1 LATPLY
7 RECFLRI
14 GSNVPALIAQRRIS
28 ETREVQARETG
39 RLASGD
45 KILRAAYDPSGLA
58 ISETMRSRSRSLQ
71 QATRNTNDGVSMLQV
86 AEGSLSV
93 VHDLGKRLKELAL
106 QAATDTYNDHD
117 RSSIQKEFQALLSEV
132 KRVTSSSEFNGNK
145 LLNGSGRTYDLQVG
159 IHGDAETSRMSYDLK
174 NALATIKDLSLN
186 SINVYSKGSAQNSI
200 MKLDNFIES
209 VSSGRAYL
217 GSFQNRLTSASS
229 NLETM
234 DLNTQASRSKIR
246 DADYAQSSAEKVKS
260 EINGA
265 ASIQMLQITSKLPQ
279 NVLKL
284 IG

>member
-1 LATPLY
+1 M
-7 RECFLRI
+7 RI
-14 GSNVPALIAQRRIS
+14 GSNIPAQIAQRRIS
-28 ETREVQARETG
+28 ETSAVQARETS

-71 QATRNTNDGVSMLQV
+71 QATRNTNDGVSLLQV

-106 QAATDTYNDHD
+106 QASTDTYNDHD

-159 IHGDAETSRMSYDLK
+159 IHGDAQTSRMSYDLK
-174 NALATIKDLSLN
+174 NALASIKDLSLN
-186 SINVYSKGSAQNSI
+186 SINVYSKNAAQNSI
-200 MKLDNFIES
+200 NKLDNFIES

-229 NLETM
+229 NLESM
-234 DLNTQASRSKIR
+234 DINTQASRSKIR
-246 DADYAQSSAEKVKS
+246 DADYAQSTAEKVKS

-265 ASIQMLQITSKLPQ
+265 ASIQMLQITSKLPG

>member
-1 LATPLY
+1 M
-7 RECFLRI
+7 
-14 GSNVPALIAQRRIS
+14 IAQRRIS
-28 ETREVQARETG
+28 ETSAVQAKETS

-71 QATRNTNDGVSMLQV
+71 QATRNTNDGVSLLQV

-106 QAATDTYNDHD
+106 QAATDTYNDND
-117 RSSIQKEFQALLSEV
+117 RASAQKEFQALLNEV
-132 KRVTSSSEFNGNK
+132 KRVTATSEFNGNK

-159 IHGDAETSRMSYDLK
+159 INGDAETSRMSYDLK
-174 NALATIKDLSLN
+174 RALSSINDMSLN
-186 SINVYSKGSAQNSI
+186 SINVYSKSAAQNSI
-200 MKLDNFIES
+200 TKLDSFIES

-229 NLETM
+229 NLTSM
-234 DLNTQASRSKIR
+234 DLNTQESRSKIR
-246 DADYAQSSAEKVKS
+246 DADYAQSTAEKVKS

-265 ASIQMLQITSKLPQ
+265 ASLQMLKITGNNSQ